1 MVIHIYVTRQ
11 RHVEN
16 LLLLKKLHP
25 DISVP
30 EELRD
35 SAAAIEALE
44 PREGRV
50 HENSKH
56 RRICKG
62 HSDYGGGMDIYWKPG
77 LAEKDRFI
85 HSFYMLLIMK
95 ESRWT
100 VRPAISKE
108 KVKGYG
114 FEVPVDTVL
123 SEVFLKHLR
132 KGELEEIHDHVENK
146 HFHLTMDSLKRCV
159 ELAGE

>member
-1 MVIHIYVTRQ
+1 MR
-11 RHVEN
+11 RLNRE
-16 LLLLKKLHP
+16 
-25 DISVP
+25 
-30 EELRD
+30 
-35 SAAAIEALE
+35 
-44 PREGRV
+44 REGFMKTVNIEESVRV
-50 HENSKH
+50 IQIMEEEWTYIGSGVWLK
-56 RRICKG
+56 RI
-62 HSDYGGGMDIYWKPG
+62 
-77 LAEKDRFI
+77 RFI

-146 HFHLTMDSLKRCV
+146 HFHLTMDGLKRCV